1 LEILKRTGKLSVS
14 RHTGG
19 AGTVVRKIGPG
30 RMEVLV
36 LDYLS
41 VCLAALNIIAK
52 ATLVVP
58 LSIGKARVGKDWID
72 LSAGE

>member
-1 LEILKRTGKLSVS
+1 
-14 RHTGG
+14 
-19 AGTVVRKIGPG
+19 
-30 RMEVLV
+30 MEVLV

-72 LSAGE
+72 LSAVE